1 MILNEKEYW
10 WSAITGEFVML
21 VLTRKRDE
29 VIQIGDNIVI
39 KILKT
44 GKGAIKIGV
53 DAPEHIRVIRGELI
67 EGESKSDAID
77 SASSTQIDQALSA
90 QCA

>member
-1 MILNEKEYW
+1 
-10 WSAITGEFVML
+10 ML

-29 VIQIGDNIVI
+29 VIQIGDNITI

-53 DAPEHIRVIRGELI
+53 DAPGDIRVIRGELL
-67 EGESKSDAID
+67 ETETQAEVVESPG
-77 SASSTQIDQALSA
+77 SA
-90 QCA
+90 QCKQGLNAQCA

>member
-1 MILNEKEYW
+1 
-10 WSAITGEFVML
+10 ML

-29 VIQIGDNIVI
+29 VIQIGENIVI

-53 DAPEHIRVIRGELI
+53 EAPSDIRVIRGELL
-67 EGESKSDAID
+67 EPDNSPENLNTMNSESVSPGLN
-77 SASSTQIDQALSA
+77 T

>member
-1 MILNEKEYW
+1 
-10 WSAITGEFVML
+10 ML

-44 GKGAIKIGV
+44 GKGAIKIGI
-53 DAPEHIRVIRGELI
+53 DAPGDIRVIRGELLEEEKI
-67 EGESKSDAID
+67 TESID
-77 SASSTQIDQALSA
+77 SASSTQPDQVLNT

>member
-1 MILNEKEYW
+1 
-10 WSAITGEFVML
+10 ML

-39 KILKT
+39 KILLT
-44 GKGAIKIGV
+44 GKRAIKIGV
-53 DAPEHIRVIRGELI
+53 DAPGDIRVIRGELL
-67 EGESKSDAID
+67 ETEKQTEVVDSPGSAQSK
-77 SASSTQIDQALSA
+77 QGLNA

>member
-1 MILNEKEYW
+1 
-10 WSAITGEFVML
+10 ML

-44 GKGAIKIGV
+44 GKGAIKIGI
-53 DAPEHIRVIRGELI
+53 DAPENVRVIRGELL
-67 EGESKSDAID
+67 EEYTPESID
-77 SASSTQIDQALSA
+77 SETSTLIDQALNA

>member
-1 MILNEKEYW
+1 
-10 WSAITGEFVML
+10 ML

-44 GKGAIKIGV
+44 GKGAIKIGIE
-53 DAPEHIRVIRGELI
+53 APGDIRVIRGELLETEKQTEI
-67 EGESKSDAID
+67 VETPA
-77 SASSTQIDQALSA
+77 SAQKKQGLNA

>member
-1 MILNEKEYW
+1 
-10 WSAITGEFVML
+10 ML

-44 GKGAIKIGV
+44 GKGAIKIGI
-53 DAPEHIRVIRGELI
+53 DAPEHVRVVRGELI
-67 EGESKSDAID
+67 EEESKSDVMD
-77 SASSTQIDQALSA
+77 SATATQTEQTLNA

>member
-1 MILNEKEYW
+1 
-10 WSAITGEFVML
+10 ML

-44 GKGAIKIGV
+44 GKGAIKIGI
-53 DAPEHIRVIRGELI
+53 DAPGDVRVIRGELLEEEKII
-67 EGESKSDAID
+67 ESID
-77 SASSTQIDQALSA
+77 SAPSTQTEQALNT

>member
-1 MILNEKEYW
+1 
-10 WSAITGEFVML
+10 ML

-44 GKGAIKIGV
+44 GKGAIKI
-53 DAPEHIRVIRGELI
+53 
-67 EGESKSDAID
+67 
-77 SASSTQIDQALSA
+77 
-90 QCA
+90 

>member
-1 MILNEKEYW
+1 
-10 WSAITGEFVML
+10 ML

-29 VIQIGDNIVI
+29 VIQIGEDIVI

-53 DAPEHIRVIRGELI
+53 EAPGDIRVIRGELL
-67 EGESKSDAID
+67 ETESAPENLSAAD
-77 SASSTQIDQALSA
+77 SESVNQGLNA

>member
-1 MILNEKEYW
+1 
-10 WSAITGEFVML
+10 ML

-39 KILKT
+39 KVLKT
-44 GKGAIKIGV
+44 GKGAIKIGI
-53 DAPEHIRVIRGELI
+53 DAPENIRVIRGELL
-67 EGESKSDAID
+67 EEENSPESID
-77 SASSTQIDQALSA
+77 SGASSQIDQALSA

>member
-1 MILNEKEYW
+1 MILIMKKYW
-10 WSAITGEFVML
+10 WSEITGEFVML

-29 VIQIGDNIVI
+29 VIQIGDNVVI

-67 EGESKSDAID
+67 EGENKSDAID
-77 SASSTQIDQALSA
+77 STSSTQIDQALSA

>member
-1 MILNEKEYW
+1 
-10 WSAITGEFVML
+10 ML

-29 VIQIGDNIVI
+29 VIQIGDDIVI

-44 GKGAIKIGV
+44 GKGAIKIGIE
-53 DAPEHIRVIRGELI
+53 APGDIRVIRGELL
-67 EGESKSDAID
+67 ESKN
-77 SASSTQIDQALSA
+77 STEQLNSMTSETVSQDLNA

>member
-1 MILNEKEYW
+1 
-10 WSAITGEFVML
+10 ML

-44 GKGAIKIGV
+44 GKGNQ
-53 DAPEHIRVIRGELI
+53 DWY
-67 EGESKSDAID
+67 
-77 SASSTQIDQALSA
+77 
-90 QCA
+90 

>member
-1 MILNEKEYW
+1 
-10 WSAITGEFVML
+10 ML

-44 GKGAIKIGV
+44 GKGAIKIGI
-53 DAPEHIRVIRGELI
+53 DAPENIRVIRGELL
-67 EGESKSDAID
+67 EENTPESID
-77 SASSTQIDQALSA
+77 SEASTLIDQALNA

>member
-1 MILNEKEYW
+1 
-10 WSAITGEFVML
+10 ML

-29 VIQIGDNIVI
+29 VIQIGDNITI

-53 DAPEHIRVIRGELI
+53 DAPGDIRVIRGELL
-67 EGESKSDAID
+67 ETETQTEVVESPG
-77 SASSTQIDQALSA
+77 SA
-90 QCA
+90 QCKQGLNAQCA

>member
-1 MILNEKEYW
+1 
-10 WSAITGEFVML
+10 ML

-44 GKGAIKIGV
+44 GKGAIKIGI
-53 DAPEHIRVIRGELI
+53 DAPSEIRVTRGELLEEEKI
-67 EGESKSDAID
+67 SESID
-77 SASSTQIDQALSA
+77 SALSTKQEQALNT

>member
-1 MILNEKEYW
+1 
-10 WSAITGEFVML
+10 ML

-44 GKGAIKIGV
+44 GKGAIKIGI
-53 DAPEHIRVIRGELI
+53 DAPGDVRVIRGELLEEEKI
-67 EGESKSDAID
+67 TESID
-77 SASSTQIDQALSA
+77 SVPSTQPEQVLNT

>member
-1 MILNEKEYW
+1 
-10 WSAITGEFVML
+10 ML

-44 GKGAIKIGV
+44 GKGAIKIGI
-53 DAPEHIRVIRGELI
+53 DAPGDIRVIRGELL
-67 EGESKSDAID
+67 E
-77 SASSTQIDQALSA
+77 T
-90 QCA
+90 

>member
-1 MILNEKEYW
+1 
-10 WSAITGEFVML
+10 ML

-44 GKGAIKIGV
+44 GKGAIKIGI
-53 DAPEHIRVIRGELI
+53 DAPENIRVVRGELI
-67 EGESKSDAID
+67 EGASKSDVID
-77 SASSTQIDQALSA
+77 SATSTQIDQALSA

>member
-1 MILNEKEYW
+1 
-10 WSAITGEFVML
+10 ML

-53 DAPEHIRVIRGELI
+53 DAPGNIRVIRGELL
-67 EGESKSDAID
+67 EGEAQPDSID
-77 SASSTQIDQALSA
+77 TATSTQIEQALNT

>member
-1 MILNEKEYW
+1 
-10 WSAITGEFVML
+10 ML

-44 GKGAIKIGV
+44 GKGAIKIGI
-53 DAPEHIRVIRGELI
+53 DAPADIRVVRGELFD
-67 EGESKSDAID
+67 GDSKSDSVDSTPVNQID
-77 SASSTQIDQALSA
+77 PVLSTQ
-90 QCA
+90 CA

>member
-1 MILNEKEYW
+1 
-10 WSAITGEFVML
+10 ML

-29 VIQIGDNIVI
+29 VIQIGDDIVI

-53 DAPEHIRVIRGELI
+53 EAPGNIRVIRGELL
-67 EGESKSDAID
+67 ESE
-77 SASSTQIDQALSA
+77 SSTENLNTLNSESVSQGLNA

>member
-1 MILNEKEYW
+1 
-10 WSAITGEFVML
+10 ML

-44 GKGAIKIGV
+44 GKGAIKIGI
-53 DAPEHIRVIRGELI
+53 DAPENVRVIRGELL
-67 EGESKSDAID
+67 EENTPESID
-77 SASSTQIDQALSA
+77 SEASTLIDQALNA

>member
-1 MILNEKEYW
+1 
-10 WSAITGEFVML
+10 ML

-29 VIQIGDNIVI
+29 VIQIGDNIII

-44 GKGAIKIGV
+44 GKGAIKIGI
-53 DAPEHIRVIRGELI
+53 DAPGDIRVIRGELL
-67 EGESKSDAID
+67 EGEKVTESID
-77 SASSTQIDQALSA
+77 SAPATQPEQVLNT

>member
-1 MILNEKEYW
+1 
-10 WSAITGEFVML
+10 ML

-53 DAPEHIRVIRGELI
+53 DAPGDIRVIRGELL
-67 EGESKSDAID
+67 ETEKQTEPVESVGSVQSK
-77 SASSTQIDQALSA
+77 QGLNA

>member
-1 MILNEKEYW
+1 
-10 WSAITGEFVML
+10 ML

-44 GKGAIKIGV
+44 GKGAIKIGI
-53 DAPEHIRVIRGELI
+53 DAPGDVRVIRGELLEEEKI
-67 EGESKSDAID
+67 TDSID
-77 SASSTQIDQALSA
+77 SVPSTQSEQVLNT

>member
-1 MILNEKEYW
+1 
-10 WSAITGEFVML
+10 ML

-44 GKGAIKIGV
+44 GKGAIKIGI
-53 DAPEHIRVIRGELI
+53 DAPENVRVIRGELL
-67 EGESKSDAID
+67 EENTPESID
-77 SASSTQIDQALSA
+77 SETSTLIDQALNA

>member
-1 MILNEKEYW
+1 
-10 WSAITGEFVML
+10 ML

-44 GKGAIKIGV
+44 GKRAIKIGV
-53 DAPEHIRVIRGELI
+53 DAPGDIRVIRGELL
-67 EGESKSDAID
+67 ETEKQTEVVDSPGSAQSK
-77 SASSTQIDQALSA
+77 QGLNA

>member
-1 MILNEKEYW
+1 
-10 WSAITGEFVML
+10 ML

-44 GKGAIKIGV
+44 GKGAIKIGI
-53 DAPEHIRVIRGELI
+53 DAPGNVRVIRGELL
-67 EGESKSDAID
+67 EDENTPESID
-77 SASSTQIDQALSA
+77 SGASTQIDQALNA

>member
-1 MILNEKEYW
+1 
-10 WSAITGEFVML
+10 ML

-44 GKGAIKIGV
+44 GKGAIKIGI
-53 DAPEHIRVIRGELI
+53 DAPGDIRVIRGELL
-67 EGESKSDAID
+67 ETEKQTEAVESPD
-77 SASSTQIDQALSA
+77 SAQRKQGLSA

>member
-1 MILNEKEYW
+1 
-10 WSAITGEFVML
+10 ML

-29 VIQIGDNIVI
+29 VIQIGEDIVI

-44 GKGAIKIGV
+44 GKGAIKIGIE
-53 DAPEHIRVIRGELI
+53 APGNVRVIRGELL
-67 EGESKSDAID
+67 ETENSPEHL
-77 SASSTQIDQALSA
+77 SAMNSENVNQGLNA

>member
-1 MILNEKEYW
+1 
-10 WSAITGEFVML
+10 ML

-29 VIQIGDNIVI
+29 VIQIGDNIFI

-44 GKGAIKIGV
+44 GKGAIKIGI
-53 DAPEHIRVIRGELI
+53 DAPGDVRVIRGELLE
-67 EGESKSDAID
+67 EGKITESID
-77 SASSTQIDQALSA
+77 SATSNQPDQALNT

>member
-1 MILNEKEYW
+1 
-10 WSAITGEFVML
+10 ML

-29 VIQIGDNIVI
+29 IIQIGDNIVI

-53 DAPEHIRVIRGELI
+53 DAPGHIRVIRGELI
-67 EGESKSDAID
+67 EEEGKSSAID
-77 SASSTQIDQALSA
+77 AESPAQMDQGLSA

>member
-1 MILNEKEYW
+1 
-10 WSAITGEFVML
+10 ML

-44 GKGAIKIGV
+44 GKGAIKIGI
-53 DAPEHIRVIRGELI
+53 DAPGDVRVIRGELLEEEKI
-67 EGESKSDAID
+67 TESID
-77 SASSTQIDQALSA
+77 PASSTQPDQVLNT

>member
-1 MILNEKEYW
+1 
-10 WSAITGEFVML
+10 ML

-44 GKGAIKIGV
+44 GKGAIKIGI
-53 DAPEHIRVIRGELI
+53 DAPENVRVIRGELL
-67 EGESKSDAID
+67 EENTPEWID
-77 SASSTQIDQALSA
+77 SETSTLIDQALNA

>member
-1 MILNEKEYW
+1 
-10 WSAITGEFVML
+10 ML

-53 DAPEHIRVIRGELI
+53 DAPENIRVIRGELI
-67 EGESKSDAID
+67 EEQTQSDAID
-77 SASSTQIDQALSA
+77 CGASTQIDQSLSA